1 MAADS
6 SENDPLLP
14 KSENRS
20 GSNGDDGSVAG
31 SATNGGPA
39 TAAPPPPSS
48 PTPGP
53 SSSSYGK
60 SVAFSPAQGNATF
73 ASQPLTSKTQNAT
86 ASGLGSNSNSNG
98 NNNNNSAI
106 IVGGAN
112 ANDNAAGSAATPVL
126 AAFNTRLRR
135 RHSSGGNAL
144 PEAVISAAT
153 PKVGP
158 QRTTKKTQ
166 KLKLLPNPERE
177 DEEEEGL
184 IEDGI
189 PQDVYSQIRR
199 IKEPTARRDAAR
211 LGKSDRERLPRVTAY
226 CTASAYAL
234 EAVVRF
240 LKSRAST
247 RGAGPRLF
255 DECVYSPYK
264 YNYDK
269 GKNRASASG
278 SSNGRQQ
285 QHHHHHRGGSTG
297 GSGNG
302 NADGALLERRY
313 SDSEIE
319 VEDHRKQHRE
329 DLISLEDEQPENP
342 PITHDVSGEVATHME
357 APDAPVLDTTVETPE
372 IFLFDYGTVVIWGM
386 TPTEETRFLNEVSK
400 FAESVLG
407 ESDMQVENFNFYY
420 TRDYQARIYNDFI
433 SLRDPKNYMIKLAIS
448 HALAQSVKTSLFE
461 DLVDESIETTAPL
474 PAQIAETGSVHLTR
488 RQINMQIG
496 ELFILRINIH
506 LQGSV
511 LDAPELMWAEP
522 HLDPVYQAVR
532 SYLEMDQRVGLLTE
546 RLEVISDLLAVLKD
560 QLTHRHDEYL
570 EWIGELFSRFSFFSF
585 ALSFEYDPANV
596 LILQSSSSSP
606 LKSSS
611 LLLTSSLTFTL
622 ASEKKTCCID
632 CIVLTCN

>member
-247 RGAGPRLF
+247 RGAAPRLF

-570 EWIGELFSRFSFFSF
+570 EWIVI
-585 ALSFEYDPANV
+585 V
-596 LILQSSSSSP
+596 LI
-606 LKSSS
+606 
-611 LLLTSSLTFTL
+611 
-622 ASEKKTCCID
+622 AAE
-632 CIVLTCN
+632 IVVAAINIVVDLYAGE